1 LWEAGLSAGRVVNR
15 GRRHVLIVI
24 GALIVS
30 ACAAPTDPP
39 GTSATATSS
48 SRASIDRIG
57 SAPAILSPAA
67 ADGPPV
73 ALLAAEGGDPVAGQL
88 GTYTWKETGSDAPW
102 LPGARIAI
110 GMGEPLSVGVVGET
124 PAGAWVARARPSGTS
139 LPARQLG
146 DGSGIVEFGA
156 PAAGIWSV
164 AVEIHFADGSGVA
177 TYFWELHIG

>member
-1 LWEAGLSAGRVVNR
+1 MNGGLRQVFM
-15 GRRHVLIVI
+15 IVA
-24 GALIVS
+24 GALLVT
-30 ACAAPTDPP
+30 ACAARADPP
-39 GTSATATSS
+39 SATSATVTSS
-48 SRASIDRIG
+48 PDASRRPPSRASTTPIVV
-57 SAPAILSPAA
+57 A
-67 ADGPPV
+67 ADEPPV